1 MQTDFRGWIKTKT
14 GVELAK
20 KLNVPVDTVY
30 SWAHRNV
37 IPRNVWPDLILAYSE
52 VGLNDLMSMER
63 VSSVS
68 VAG

>member
-14 GVELAK
+14 GVKVAET
-20 KLNVPVDTVY
+20 LNVSVDTVY

-37 IPRNVWPDLILAYSE
+37 IPRSVWPDLILAYSE
-52 VGLNDLMSMER
+52 VGLNDLLAMER